1 MHMHLTLNNVYYIIL
16 YIVTLFVYI
25 ISSSI
30 TAISYIDGIMEEHIL
45 LTLSVLLLVSTQTGS
60 AYKGK
65 IKALYCILFQEYN
78 YACLFLLDI
87 GFTDCCKFH
96 DHS

>member
-1 MHMHLTLNNVYYIIL
+1 MFIIAKFIL
-16 YIVTLFVYI
+16 LIIVTLFVYI
-25 ISSSI
+25 ISSSF
-30 TAISYIDGIMEEHIL
+30 TTTSYIDGIMEEHIL

-78 YACLFLLDI
+78 YAWLFLLDI